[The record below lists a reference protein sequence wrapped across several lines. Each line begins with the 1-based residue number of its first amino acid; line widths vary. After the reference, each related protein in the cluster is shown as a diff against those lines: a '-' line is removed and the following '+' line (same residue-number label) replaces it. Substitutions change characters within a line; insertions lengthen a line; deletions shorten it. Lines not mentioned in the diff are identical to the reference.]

1 MHVLIQYSSYWTS
14 GCRVNILGHTLKTQG
29 FVLHAHGV
37 EFALFPIGELD
48 DAKVKTE
55 FHCGT
60 RGVCTQAT
68 AREVFV
74 REMSGLLLYVF
85 GHRNHSARHR
95 APRQAFRP
103 RLQDTAEQRFTKPD
117 AKGKARLLRH
127 RQDRIFDSAC
137 MFFDQEKRRCKVY
150 EVRPGVCRK
159 YPDSARCGY
168 YDFLSF
174 EREQQGDE
182 EYVART

>member
-1 MHVLIQYSSYWTS
+1 MTRKSKPSSTAVRVVSVRRQPRVKYSCEKCPGYCCTYSDIEITRRDIARLAKHF
-14 GCRVNILGHTLKTQG
+14 G
-29 FVLHAHGV
+29 
-37 EFALFPIGELD
+37 LD
-48 DAKVKTE
+48 
-55 FHCGT
+55 
-60 RGVCTQAT
+60 
-68 AREVFV
+68 
-74 REMSGLLLYVF
+74 
-85 GHRNHSARHR
+85 
-95 APRQAFRP
+95 
-103 RLQDTAEQRFTKPD
+103 QDTAEQRFTKPD